1 MNITWVL
8 AVVAFILSLCF
19 YAWGVSH
26 GVLGWQMMMLLGF
39 VLKTLSEH
47 PKAP

>member
-1 MNITWVL
+1 MTWL
-8 AVVAFILSLCF
+8 AALIAFALSLCF
-19 YAWGVSH
+19 YAWGIRH
-26 GVLGWQMMMLLGF
+26 GIWTWELLMLAGF